1 MSSARPN
8 VLMIVTDQ
16 ERFDVLGCNGSA
28 ICRTPNLD
36 GLADGGV
43 RFDQAF
49 VPSALCS
56 PSRASMLTA
65 LYPHAHGILNNTH
78 GDDALRTELPSG
90 LWTFP
95 EALAAAG
102 YRTGFVGKWHVG
114 RELGPGDWGFADV
127 VSIPYSVAQA
137 EDDRALVEPIDVAFA
152 RDRMTIAGIDPRPIE
167 ETDTRRDTNA
177 AIAMLERYAQ
187 IGEPFF
193 LRLDYE
199 GPHHPYMPPEPYA
212 SMYDAASIP
221 PWPNFTEIEAT
232 KPAAQRRL
240 RAQRG
245 VEGLGWADW
254 QPIVARYFG
263 FMTFIDAEIG
273 RVLAQLRIL
282 GLVDETIVVHT
293 SDHGDMTGSHGGQFN
308 KGPLMYD
315 ELYRV
320 PLIIRDG
327 RPAGRRGTASSL
339 VSTLDLGP
347 TILDLAG
354 VPVPGGLHGRS
365 LVPILADPGRVD
377 SGREAVF
384 GEYHG
389 EEWGLYSQRMVR
401 TENAK
406 YVYSPHGSDELYDLE
421 QDPYERENR
430 IEDETLRLLAEA
442 LRRRLADWMVAT
454 DDPLARWASRVL

>member
-1 MSSARPN
+1 MSPARPN

-16 ERFDVLGCNGSA
+16 ERYDIVGANGSA
-28 ICRTPNLD
+28 ICQTPNLD
-36 GLADGGV
+36 GLADAGV
-43 RFDQAF
+43 RFEHVF

-65 LYPHAHGILNNTH
+65 LYPHSHGILNNTH
-78 GDDALRTELPSG
+78 GDDALRTELPAG

-95 EALAAAG
+95 EALATAG

-114 RELGPGDWGFADV
+114 RATGPGERGFADV
-127 VSIPYSVAQA
+127 VSVPYSVAQA
-137 EDDRALVEPIDVAFA
+137 EDDRALVEPIEVAF
-152 RDRMTIAGIDPRPIE
+152 RGDRMTIAGIDPRPME
-167 ETDTRRDTNA
+167 ATETWRDTTA
-177 AIAMLERYAQ
+177 AISLLERYAQ
-187 IGEPFF
+187 LDEPFF

-212 SMYDAASIP
+212 SMYDPASIS
-221 PWPNFTEIEAT
+221 PWPNFTEVGAT

-240 RAQRG
+240 LAQRG
-245 VEGLGWADW
+245 VEGLKWADW
-254 QPIVARYFG
+254 QPIIARYLG
-263 FMTFIDAEIG
+263 FMTFIDAQIG
-273 RVLAQLRIL
+273 RLLERLRAL
-282 GLVDETIVVHT
+282 GLEDTTIVVHT

-365 LVPILADPGRVD
+365 LVPILADPDRTDPGRD
-377 SGREAVF
+377 AVF

-401 TENAK
+401 TKSAK
-406 YVYSPHGSDELYDLE
+406 YVYSPHGLDELYDLE
-421 QDPYERENR
+421 QDPHERENR
-430 IEDETLRLLAEA
+430 IEDEAFRPLAEA

-454 DDPLARWASRVL
+454 NDPLARWASRVL